1 MKKMRKGTAVLLLL
15 LSLCVPAV
23 DVCADVGNGLA
34 EYTVEYIARDG
45 ETETLLARETY
56 RAPAGRTVNVP
67 HREFD
72 NYIKEAGQDMTLPV
86 TADGKAEKKIYYTRL
101 FYDRI
106 TFRTEGSYI
115 PPIYGCAGENVSDA
129 VNAVGKP
136 VRQGY
141 IFKGWDKDLPDVT
154 PEGDYVLNAVWEP
167 GESQYTVLRWMENA
181 EDDGYTLLGEKE
193 VRTAE
198 TGSTVTA
205 SEEDIERAGV
215 MADWFPDSE
224 YYGDYYGFDYAR
236 CDDAVVTADGKA
248 VLNLYYDREIW
259 TINLHE
265 EAGHESGSSD
275 SLIPN
280 DDIWYTAQGKYGAAL
295 PEDFPSYDE
304 MEKHYMEKTQH
315 QDMEFL
321 GVRDEFEATGRH
333 LDSFYFQDLALGNHT
348 FDAYPWLEQDSYT
361 VYLTYFKES
370 SDGTYRKVRQESVQI
385 DKDPA
390 VYGAEVTVL
399 HPKGLTCEEGWY
411 TTGTSPEACEQGA
424 KIPISPLQIQA
435 DGKCVFRGVS
445 SHLYIY
451 MKRDT
456 FQLNYLDVNEQ
467 GESTVLH
474 TEEVTYRD
482 DVTLEYVPDAG
493 VGHQNE
499 RFTGWY
505 LSPALAISGTPL
517 EGFRMPSDD
526 VSVYAGWA
534 AADRTVQFDVRA
546 DDSEIT
552 GTPADQSVRAG
563 ECAEKPDDPERAGYI
578 FLGWFEELS
587 EKAGDADDGI
597 TDTRTVWDFGR
608 PVENDLTLY
617 AGWIPE
623 RDTSY
628 TIRHVDAE
636 SGEPF
641 YEETG
646 TGNSGDRIVIQPL
659 DPSDP
664 MYPAGAE
671 TDAVQQSAVL
681 GKEQSENIYTI
692 IYKKKDVSVPEK
704 PESRRSRKLRR
715 SRKSR
720 RNRKSRRSRKS
731 RMRRKFRIR
740 ATGTMLSNGLPW
752 QQLLPDPEVLFCCA
766 SGGFMLN

>member
-67 HREFD
+67 HREFA
-72 NYIKEAGQDMTLPV
+72 NYVKEAGQDMTLP
-86 TADGKAEKKIYYTRL
+86 
-101 FYDRI
+101 
-106 TFRTEGSYI
+106 
-115 PPIYGCAGENVSDA
+115 
-129 VNAVGKP
+129 
-136 VRQGY
+136 
-141 IFKGWDKDLPDVT
+141 
-154 PEGDYVLNAVWEP
+154 
-167 GESQYTVLRWMENA
+167 
-181 EDDGYTLLGEKE
+181 
-193 VRTAE
+193 
-198 TGSTVTA
+198 
-205 SEEDIERAGV
+205 
-215 MADWFPDSE
+215 
-224 YYGDYYGFDYAR
+224 
-236 CDDAVVTADGKA
+236 VTADGKA

-304 MEKHYMEKTQH
+304 MEKHYMEKTQN

-467 GESTVLH
+467 GESTVLY

-482 DVTLEYVPDAG
+482 DVTLEYVPDA
-493 VGHQNE
+493 
-499 RFTGWY
+499 
-505 LSPALAISGTPL
+505 
-517 EGFRMPSDD
+517 
-526 VSVYAGWA
+526 
-534 AADRTVQFDVRA
+534 
-546 DDSEIT
+546 
-552 GTPADQSVRAG
+552 
-563 ECAEKPDDPERAGYI
+563 
-578 FLGWFEELS
+578 
-587 EKAGDADDGI
+587 
-597 TDTRTVWDFGR
+597 FG
-608 PVENDLTLY
+608 
-617 AGWIPE
+617 
-623 RDTSY
+623 
-628 TIRHVDAE
+628 
-636 SGEPF
+636 
-641 YEETG
+641 
-646 TGNSGDRIVIQPL
+646 
-659 DPSDP
+659 
-664 MYPAGAE
+664 
-671 TDAVQQSAVL
+671 
-681 GKEQSENIYTI
+681 
-692 IYKKKDVSVPEK
+692 
-704 PESRRSRKLRR
+704 
-715 SRKSR
+715 
-720 RNRKSRRSRKS
+720 
-731 RMRRKFRIR
+731 
-740 ATGTMLSNGLPW
+740 
-752 QQLLPDPEVLFCCA
+752 
-766 SGGFMLN
+766 

>member
-1 MKKMRKGTAVLLLL
+1 MKKIRKGTAVLLLL

-23 DVCADVGNGLA
+23 DVSADVGNGLA

-72 NYIKEAGQDMTLPV
+72 NYVKEAGQDMTLPV
-86 TADGKAEKKIYYTRL
+86 AADGKAEKKIYYTRL

-115 PPIYGCAGENVSDA
+115 LPIYGCAGEDVSDM
-129 VNAVGKP
+129 VSAVGEP

-141 IFKGWDKDLPDVT
+141 IFKGWDRDLPDVM

-193 VRTAE
+193 IRTAE

-205 SEEDIERAGV
+205 SEEDIERAGE

-265 EAGHESGSSD
+265 EADHESGSSD

-348 FDAYPWLEQDSYT
+348 FDAYPWLERDSYT

-370 SDGTYRKVRQESVQI
+370 SDGTYRKVRQESVRV

-467 GESTVLH
+467 GESTVLY

-482 DVTLEYVPDAG
+482 DVTLEYVPDAEA
-493 VGHQNE
+493 GHQND

-505 LSPALAISGTPL
+505 LSPALTASGTPL
-517 EGFRMPSDD
+517 GGFRMPSDD
-526 VSVYAGWA
+526 VSVYAGWT

-546 DDSEIT
+546 DDAEIT
-552 GTPADQSVRAG
+552 GAPADQSVRAG
-563 ECAEKPDDPERAGYI
+563 ECAKEPDDPERAGYI
-578 FLGWFEELS
+578 FLGWFEEPS
-587 EKAGDADDGI
+587 EKAGDADGGI
-597 TDTRTVWDFGR
+597 PDTRAAWDFGR
-608 PVENDLTLY
+608 PVEKDMTLY

-623 RDTSY
+623 RDTLY
-628 TIRHVDAE
+628 TIRHMNAGSE
-636 SGEPF
+636 EPF
-641 YEETG
+641 YEEAG
-646 TGNSGDRIVIQPL
+646 TGNSGDRIIIQPL

-664 MYPAGAE
+664 AYPGDAE
-671 TDAVQQSAVL
+671 ADAAQRFAVL
-681 GKEQSENIYTI
+681 EKDKLENVYTI
-692 IYKKKDVSVPEK
+692 IYKKKDVSVSERPEAPEVPEK
-704 PESRRSRKLRR
+704 PETPEILEKSETMDVAGIPDTGDRAHVVERLAMAAAAVGSGWIVLLCIRRICAKL
-715 SRKSR
+715 
-720 RNRKSRRSRKS
+720 
-731 RMRRKFRIR
+731 
-740 ATGTMLSNGLPW
+740 
-752 QQLLPDPEVLFCCA
+752 V
-766 SGGFMLN
+766 